1 MYNAQQFI
9 KAIKNSGGI
18 ITTIAARVGCDWDT
32 AKKGRLNAA
41 EWEFRRAWRGQVIV
55 AQLAENIFCLLGVI

>member
-1 MYNAQQFI
+1 MTLPKGISARFGI
-9 KAIKNSGGI
+9 EIHPKAKSSGSVM
-18 ITTIAARVGCDWDT
+18 AFP
-32 AKKGRLNAA
+32 KGRLNAA